1 MLITQSYADATRL
14 RGMLPHVEDDCCYTE
29 MNPTSAIQKLE
40 QIRPDVLILS
50 ILGNTDLVRS
60 FGFGLNWQTSW
71 LKCIWRNC

>member
-50 ILGNTDLVRS
+50 IGKY
-60 FGFGLNWQTSW
+60 GFGVISPMHS
-71 LKCIWRNC
+71 